1 MFGKVVWGSGDR
13 GHNRKLWSGR
23 GLYLCPALS
32 LSCPALKAIQIQIQL
47 QIQIQ
52 IQTQIIKTKSKLQ
65 RLQGKYVLQ
74 RQQLGEIQLHKYTN
88 TQIQIHKYI
97 NN

>member
-32 LSCPALKAIQIQIQL
+32 LSCPALKAIQIQIQ
-47 QIQIQ
+47 IQMQKQ
-52 IQTQIIKTKSKLQ
+52 IQTQI
-65 RLQGKYVLQ
+65 
-74 RQQLGEIQLHKYTN
+74 
-88 TQIQIHKYI
+88 QIQKDWGQEGGVDLESCTESPV
-97 NN
+97 